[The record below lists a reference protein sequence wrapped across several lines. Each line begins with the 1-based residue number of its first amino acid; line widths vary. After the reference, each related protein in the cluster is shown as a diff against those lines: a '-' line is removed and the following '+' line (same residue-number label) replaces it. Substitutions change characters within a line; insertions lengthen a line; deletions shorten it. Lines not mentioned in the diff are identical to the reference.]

1 MQPYIPADEVDDQPT
16 GFGTSVGSS
25 ERYSAVAV
33 SAKGAVKWLS
43 ISFFLLFSGFQASQG
58 LQSSLNSQLG
68 LVNLA
73 VLYSVFGISLLF
85 APKVVS
91 SLEER
96 LGGLPWVLTL
106 SGSCYVLSI
115 LVNLMRPSH
124 EPDLLTWV
132 PYIASFASLGMGAGL
147 LWTAQAE
154 YLGRCACAAA
164 RRPQT
169 HATLAASTAELN
181 GRFFSFF
188 QFAGISG
195 LLLVA
200 VAFKAGDSRVSLF
213 LFLSGLSVLGC
224 LMFLG
229 LPNQRQHSLM
239 PQAEHAAASETLQL
253 SFDTFFIRL
262 LPIIFSNGLMLGFF
276 LGPFLEKAVAESL
289 GPDLVAP
296 VLATF
301 YAVNGVSTR
310 LWGKL
315 IGQRVVSSAA
325 ATLVSAVIVVLFG
338 CVYLVALP
346 TPSFELNSKGEWVGI
361 PGSEKQGWELL
372 EAHLTIFGSTVWF
385 AFADSYFESQLPA
398 AVQSKYQSTSRG
410 LAANAAYK
418 LWQTLGTASQFLLAL
433 VLTFDEQLVVL
444 VSFTFLSI
452 WATVCSESR
461 PSVEEQELIRP
472 VIEPLEVA
480 VRI

>member
-1 MQPYIPADEVDDQPT
+1 MQPFIPTTDDFDDYP
-16 GFGTSVGSS
+16 GSSVGSS

-43 ISFFLLFSGFQASQG
+43 VSFFLLFSGFQAAQG

-85 APKVVS
+85 APKIVS
-91 SLEER
+91 ALEEK
-96 LGGLPWVLTL
+96 LGGLPWVLTIA
-106 SGSCYVLSI
+106 GSCYVASI
-115 LVNLMRPSH
+115 LVNLIRPSQ
-124 EPDLLTWV
+124 EPDITWF
-132 PYIASFASLGMGAGL
+132 PYIASFASLGLGAGL

-169 HATLAASTAELN
+169 HASLAASTADLN
-181 GRFFSFF
+181 SRFFSFF

-195 LLLVA
+195 LVLVA
-200 VAFKAGDSRVSLF
+200 VAFKAADSRLSLF
-213 LFLSGLSVLGC
+213 LVLAGMSVLGC

-239 PQAEHAAASETLQL
+239 PPAQYAAAGETLQL
-253 SFDTFFIRL
+253 SFDSFFIRL

-276 LGPFLEKAVAESL
+276 LGPFLEKAVTESL

-315 IGQRVVSSAA
+315 IGQRIVSTTA

-338 CVYLVALP
+338 SIFLVALP
-346 TPSFELNSKGEWVGI
+346 LASFELNAKGEWVEIAGR
-361 PGSEKQGWELL
+361 EKHGWELFQ
-372 EAHLTIFGSTVWF
+372 AHFTIFASTVWF

-398 AVQSKYQSTSRG
+398 AVQSKYQSTPRG

-433 VLTFDEQLVVL
+433 ALNFDEQVIVL
-444 VSFTFLSI
+444 IATTFLSVC
-452 WATVCSESR
+452 ATIAGDSQSQT
-461 PSVEEQELIRP
+461 VEEQELIRP
-472 VIEPLEVA
+472 VIEPTEVA